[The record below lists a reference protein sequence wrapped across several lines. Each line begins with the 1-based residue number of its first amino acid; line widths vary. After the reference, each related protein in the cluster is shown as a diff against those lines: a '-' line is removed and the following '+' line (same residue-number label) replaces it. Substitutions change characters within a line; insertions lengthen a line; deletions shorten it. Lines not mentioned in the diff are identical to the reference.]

1 MNESPP
7 VAVPA
12 GIAPSLTAWLRVVLW
27 GAFIVPLIAFVL
39 MALFGF
45 DRAQRDTQASLEHGS
60 ALALRQAER
69 TFELARAIA
78 ARVDTIAAGD
88 DDTVRAREAEIHQR
102 LADIASGL
110 PQVVNLI
117 VWDADGWPLARSDVY
132 PVSRTVSIA
141 DRAYFVEQKTAE
153 RPIGISEVVIG
164 RQTGR
169 ELVNVTTR
177 RHIGSGRFDGL
188 ITIALSPDYFRDY
201 YRSLV
206 SEEPNLATFAMV
218 RSDGELIARWPLAVD
233 GRHRVEADNPLL
245 REIEAGVD
253 AGMIVLPPMQGRETR
268 MVSFRRVPDLPI
280 YVAAGVDRGAMLQ
293 SWLRFVGMLA
303 ALFVPITL
311 GLAYVSWLALRRS
324 RREEE
329 LTAEVQA
336 GMARQAQAERAAL
349 ETQKL
354 QALSQLT
361 GGVAHDFNN
370 LLTILSNNL
379 HILTRLRPELGE
391 LRQVQSMTRAVKS
404 GVRLTRQLLSF
415 SRKQALRPETVE
427 LQQWLPATEG
437 LVKSTLGS
445 KIVLD
450 FHVDPDTRPITVDL
464 AELELALINTA
475 LNAQFA
481 MPDGG
486 TLRVTASNTRHAR
499 SGDRPMV
506 MICVEDDGSGISP
519 DLLPRVFEPF
529 FTTKGVGQ
537 GSGLGLSQVAGLCD
551 QAGGFATVESD
562 KGKGTK
568 IGLYFPAA
576 TAPVVDGEVLPGQPQ
591 AVLRGRVLL
600 VEDNDEVATVTEAL
614 LASAGLV
621 VARVANAE
629 AALERIGAS
638 ADRFD
643 VVVSDISMP
652 GPVDGIG
659 LAFALRKNWPRMPVL
674 LMTGYTE
681 RIDEA
686 VGAGL
691 NVLSKPAPP
700 HEILGEIRRLLPVE
714 THSAEP
720 A

>member
-1 MNESPP
+1 MIERLRG
-7 VAVPA
+7 AVSGRSA
-12 GIAPSLTAWLRVVLW
+12 SSLTAWLRVVLW

-39 MALFGF
+39 MAIFGY
-45 DRAQRDTQASLEHGS
+45 DRAERETEASLQHGS

-69 TFELARAIA
+69 TFELAKVIA
-78 ARVDTIAAGD
+78 ARVDMISAGD

-117 VWDADGWPLARSDVY
+117 VWDADGRPLARSDVY
-132 PVSRTVSIA
+132 PVSLGVSVA

-164 RQTGR
+164 RQSGR
-169 ELVNVTTR
+169 ELVNVTSR
-177 RHIGSGRFDGL
+177 RHSGSGRFEGVV
-188 ITIALSPDYFRDY
+188 TVALSPDYFRDY
-201 YRSLV
+201 YSSLV
-206 SEEPNLATFAMV
+206 SEEPGLASFAMI
-218 RSDGELIARWPLAVD
+218 RSDGELIARWPVATN
-233 GRHRVEADNPLL
+233 GRRRVEAENPLL

-253 AGMIVLPPMQGRETR
+253 AGMIVLPAMPGRETR
-268 MVSFRRVPDLPI
+268 TVSFRRVPNLPI

-311 GLAYVSWLALRRS
+311 GLAYVSWLALRRG

-329 LTAEVQA
+329 LAAEVQA
-336 GMARQAQAERAAL
+336 GMARQAQAERVAL

-379 HILTRLRPELGE
+379 HILTRVRPDLGE

-445 KIVLD
+445 QIVLD
-450 FHVDPDTRPITVDL
+450 VQVDPDARPITVDL

-486 TLRVTASNTRHAR
+486 TLRVAARNTRHAR

-506 MICVEDDGSGISP
+506 VICVEDDGSGISP

-529 FTTKGVGQ
+529 FTTKGAGQ

-551 QAGGFATVESD
+551 QAGGFATVESEE
-562 KGKGTK
+562 GKGTK
-568 IGLYFPAA
+568 VSLFFPAA
-576 TAPVVDGEVLPGQPQ
+576 TTPVVDGEVPAGQPQ
-591 AVLRGRVLL
+591 APLRGRVLL
-600 VEDNDEVATVTEAL
+600 VEDNGEVAAVTESL
-614 LASAGLV
+614 LTAAGLV
-621 VARVANAE
+621 VARVADAG

-643 VVVSDISMP
+643 LVVSDISMP

-659 LAFALRKNWPRMPVL
+659 LAFALRKDCPWMPVL

-686 VGAGL
+686 VSAGL
-691 NVLSKPAPP
+691 NVLSKPVPP
-700 HEILGEIRRLLPVE
+700 HEMLAEIRRLLPVA
-714 THSAEP
+714 TRSAEP